1 VIQGEDATLESFAMP
16 FAIGN
21 ARAAARGEWLMD
33 RIVATGSLVIRKIG
47 VDRAGE
53 MAAHRFLSSPFVS
66 VGSIVETVAART
78 AQQCAGRRIV
88 AIQDTSEINFA
99 GRSVR
104 RRGLGAGGNG
114 HDAGFFL
121 HPIIAVDADEEAVIG
136 LLGAQIWT
144 RAEGRVGPRRDRSIA
159 DKESVRWLDACDSTA
174 ELLAE
179 AASVT
184 MIADRESDIYE
195 LFSARPSALQL
206 IVRAAQDRSLAD
218 GGQLFAASADAPELS
233 RRSIRVAPRRPG
245 DGGRTALV
253 AIKAGCVRIARPK
266 NRKASSGLPRDIT
279 LTLVEAI
286 EIDPPNPKEAI
297 VWRLL
302 TTHAATDAAAAE
314 AIIDLY
320 RLRWRIEQVFR
331 ALKSDGM
338 QLDDTQLADAERLF
352 ILAAMGLA
360 AAVRTIQLVDARDG
374 SSRPTSDVVDT
385 ALMPALQAISKSRE
399 GGTARQK
406 NPHPPQSL
414 AFVAW
419 VAARLGGW
427 NCYGKPPG
435 PKTMRDGW
443 RQLAAMLFGYAIA
456 QAEAHA

>member
-1 VIQGEDATLESFAMP
+1 MA

-33 RIVATGSLVIRKIG
+33 RIVATGSLVVRKIG

-53 MAAHRFLSSPFVS
+53 IAAHRFLSSPFVS
-66 VGSIVETVAART
+66 VGSIVETIAART
-78 AQQCAGRRIV
+78 VQHCAGRRIV
-88 AIQDTSEINFA
+88 AIQDTTEVNFKD
-99 GRSVR
+99 RSAR
-104 RRGLGAGGNG
+104 RRGLGPGANG
-114 HDAGFFL
+114 RDPGFFL
-121 HPIIAVDADEEAVIG
+121 HPIIAVDADDEAVIG
-136 LLGAQIWT
+136 LLGAEIWT
-144 RAEGRVGPRRDRSIA
+144 REPGRVGSRRDRAIT
-159 DKESVRWLDACDSTA
+159 DKESARWLNGCETTA

-195 LFSARPSALQL
+195 LFTGCPDRLQL

-218 GGQLFAASADAPELS
+218 GGLLFNALAKAPELV
-233 RRSIRVAPRRPG
+233 RRSVRVAPRRPG
-245 DGGRTALV
+245 DPGREAIV
-253 AIKAGCVRIARPK
+253 AIKAGRVRIACPRS
-266 NRKASSGLPRDIT
+266 RKVSSGLPRDIT
-279 LTLVEAI
+279 LTLVEAV
-286 EIDPPNPKEAI
+286 EVDAPNPKEAI
-297 VWRLL
+297 EWRLL
-302 TTHAATDAAAAE
+302 TTHAATNAVAAA

-338 QLDDTQLADAERLF
+338 QLDDTQLANAERLF
-352 ILAAMGLA
+352 ILAAMGVA

-374 SSRPTSDVVDT
+374 SSRPASDAVDPD
-385 ALMPALQAISKSRE
+385 LMPALHAISRSRE
-399 GGTARQK
+399 GGTQRQK

-419 VAARLGGW
+419 IAARLGGW

-443 RQLAAMLFGYAIA
+443 RELAAMLFGYAMA
-456 QAEAHA
+456 KAEAHV